1 MLRHVFAL
9 NSHEQQERCLQT
21 QMSLASACA
30 LPAVSRAAVQGAS
43 NPKLLGRAAERGR
56 SNAQARLQLPSCYRS
71 IEYIS
76 VDLSQQ
82 TPDWLEGGGSG
93 GAGLLMA

>member
-1 MLRHVFAL
+1 
-9 NSHEQQERCLQT
+9 
-21 QMSLASACA
+21 MSLASACA

-93 GAGLLMA
+93 GAGGGVTHAPRPMWVRGLGWPE